1 MFVDIGVES
10 YTEKTFS
17 SRRYEIWTMQSGY
30 HNLPTLMGKDQK
42 DGETYCATEVY
53 THFGHNASISMELLT
68 AYPIPRPEDAGAAP
82 FTYRR
87 SVTLD
92 KKEGKVVVKDTTNL
106 PDVILNFITYEK
118 PVVSEGR
125 LQIGS
130 LASAAFTGAA
140 PLTRPKDFPGAQPP
154 DSSPAV
160 EVLPVT
166 DERLKK
172 AWDHDL
178 YRVRLRMTGSIF
190 TMEIK

>member
-1 MFVDIGVES
+1 MDHAIRLPQSPHFDGKRPE
-10 YTEKTFS
+10 
-17 SRRYEIWTMQSGY
+17 RRR
-30 HNLPTLMGKDQK
+30 N
-42 DGETYCATEVY
+42 YCATEVY

-140 PLTRPKDFPGAQPP
+140 PLTRPKDFPAHNPGFFPCRGG
-154 DSSPAV
+154 PA
-160 EVLPVT
+160 
-166 DERLKK
+166 R
-172 AWDHDL
+172 H
-178 YRVRLRMTGSIF
+178 G
-190 TMEIK
+190 

>member
-1 MFVDIGVES
+1 MDHAIRLPQSPHFDGKRPE
-10 YTEKTFS
+10 
-17 SRRYEIWTMQSGY
+17 RRR
-30 HNLPTLMGKDQK
+30 N
-42 DGETYCATEVY
+42 YCATEVY

-106 PDVILNFITYEK
+106 PEVILNFITYEK

-130 LASAAFTGAA
+130 LYRGSA
-140 PLTRPKDFPGAQPP
+140 PDPPKGLPRHTTPGFFPCRGG
-154 DSSPAV
+154 PA
-160 EVLPVT
+160 
-166 DERLKK
+166 R
-172 AWDHDL
+172 H
-178 YRVRLRMTGSIF
+178 G
-190 TMEIK
+190 

>member
-1 MFVDIGVES
+1 MDIGVES

-130 LASAAFTGAA
+130 LYRGSA
-140 PLTRPKDFPGAQPP
+140 PDPPKGLPRRTTPGFFPCRGG
-154 DSSPAV
+154 PA
-160 EVLPVT
+160 
-166 DERLKK
+166 R
-172 AWDHDL
+172 H
-178 YRVRLRMTGSIF
+178 G
-190 TMEIK
+190 